1 MNNKTSTEENI
12 ETHEK
17 KTTNHNEMLKNRKQ
31 ELLREIQEKKERK
44 NKLLNN
50 QVIEQEEVTIL
61 EEKEKPVDE
70 NLGKHEKLI
79 KEVEIKKDTKQVKL
93 EKKLEEHQKII
104 SEANKKLETKKQKLL
119 KEQEQKRQ
127 YREYILNTKIALKNE
142 KLNRKTVES
151 NVRQLDKANET
162 YKETLATVQTDL
174 DNEIFKLAN
183 TKQELEKEVQQTQD
197 IQLKVKE
204 IEEEREKTSNDNL
217 ELQTIL
223 ENKQNDIISTVEEL
237 NTLNKKTRNEY
248 DLLVE
253 RRNQI
258 QSKIK
263 ELSELKVPKSEEEPS
278 ENPNKAVENYL
289 RNVKHKE
296 NVRMKKYDEKKKQ
309 FIEKQQ
315 RLNDIKNTKLA
326 LRQEQ
331 LDRKDKKINVNVLE
345 KSNNIYSDKLVQRD
359 QLLSNDLVKLENTN
373 RELEHSLQVKNNIEE
388 EIRRIEQEREKVKQ
402 DNKAIQDFLIDN
414 KTTIQYA
421 LNEVSEISSK
431 TNNEYK
437 NILQEKKK
445 YVEDRKQSELKL
457 ALLKKYA

>member
-1 MNNKTSTEENI
+1 MNNKTSIEANI
-12 ETHEK
+12 ETHKK
-17 KTTNHNEMLKNRKQ
+17 KTTNLNEKLNNRKQ

-44 NKLLNN
+44 NKMLNN
-50 QVIEQEEVTIL
+50 EVIEQEVITIL
-61 EEKEKPVDE
+61 EEEENPVDE

-79 KEVEIKKDTKQVKL
+79 KELEIKKDTKQVKL

-127 YREYILNTKIALKNE
+127 NREYILNTKFALKNE

-204 IEEEREKTSNDNL
+204 IEEEREKTSKDNL

-237 NTLNKKTRNEY
+237 NTLNEKTRNEY

-278 ENPNKAVENYL
+278 EKPNKAVENYL

-309 FIEKQQ
+309 FIEKQE

-326 LRQEQ
+326 LMQEQ

-345 KSNNIYSDKLVQRD
+345 KSNTIYSDKLVQHD
-359 QLLSNDLVKLENTN
+359 QMLTNDLLKLENTN
-373 RELEHSLQVKNNIEE
+373 KELEHSLQVKNNIEE
-388 EIRRIEQEREKVKQ
+388 EIRQIEQEREKVKQ
-402 DNKAIQDFLIDN
+402 DNTAIQEFLINN

-431 TNNEYK
+431 TNNEYV
-437 NILQEKKK
+437 NIQQEKKK
-445 YVEDRKQSELKL
+445 YVDDRKQSELKL